1 MGAEQLH
8 DHDDDDVV
16 VNTSPPSSHKAEEG
30 EGPWLVSYADLM
42 TLLMGFFALML
53 SFSKFDDNK
62 FDMVRQESSKLF
74 GGEYVKPFEDLKREL
89 QVVIESKGLAE
100 QVTIDATTKGVG
112 ITFRGTV
119 FFDIGLV
126 NPRSEAIALINELV
140 PVIKKEADGFYIL
153 TEGHT
158 DDTPIAQGVISSN
171 WELSALR
178 ASSITRIF
186 ESAGFDRAKLMA
198 IGWSDTKPLVENRTA
213 EGEPIFENQS
223 QNRRVVIQILRS
235 APID

>member
-8 DHDDDDVV
+8 HDDDEEA
-16 VNTSPPSSHKAEEG
+16 NTSTAPPSSHKGEEG

-62 FDMVRQESSKLF
+62 FEKVREESSKLF
-74 GGEYVKPFEDLKREL
+74 GGEYKKPFEDLKREIKT
-89 QVVIESKGLAE
+89 VIEAKGLSD
-100 QVTIDATTKGVG
+100 QVSVDAGAKGVA

-119 FFDIGLV
+119 FFDSGLV
-126 NPRSEAIALINELV
+126 SMRPEAIVLMNELV
-140 PVIKKEADGFYIL
+140 PVIKKEASGFYIL

-158 DDTPIAQGVISSN
+158 DDAPISQGVITSN

-186 ESAGFDRAKLMA
+186 EHAGFERAKLMA
-198 IGWSDTKPLVENRTA
+198 VGWSDTKPLVNNHDA
-213 EGEPIFENQS
+213 NGSPLPENQA
-223 QNRRVVIQILRS
+223 QNRRVVIQILKTP
-235 APID
+235 PID

>member
-1 MGAEQLH
+1 
-8 DHDDDDVV
+8 
-16 VNTSPPSSHKAEEG
+16 
-30 EGPWLVSYADLM
+30 
-42 TLLMGFFALML
+42 
-53 SFSKFDDNK
+53 
-62 FDMVRQESSKLF
+62 LF

-89 QVVIESKGLAE
+89 QLVIEAKGLAD
-100 QVTIDATTKGVG
+100 QVTIEANSKGVG

-126 NPRSEAIALINELV
+126 NPRSEAVALINELV
-140 PVIKKEADGFYIL
+140 PVIKKEAEGFYIL

-158 DDTPIAQGVISSN
+158 DDTPITQGVISSN

-198 IGWSDTKPLVENRTA
+198 IGWSDTKPLLENRTA
-213 EGEPIFENQS
+213 DGEPIFENQS

-235 APID
+235 APLD

>member
-8 DHDDDDVV
+8 EQDDEDVAI
-16 VNTSPPSSHKAEEG
+16 NTAPPSSHKVEEG

-62 FDMVRQESSKLF
+62 FDAVREESSKLF
-74 GGEYVKPFEDLKREL
+74 GGEYVKPFEDLKREIQL
-89 QVVIESKGLAE
+89 VIEAKGLAD
-100 QVTIDATTKGVG
+100 QVTVEANPKGVG

-126 NPRSEAIALINELV
+126 SPRSEAVSLLNELV
-140 PVIKKEADGFYIL
+140 PVIKKEAEGFYIL

-158 DDTPIAQGVISSN
+158 DDTPITQGVISSN

-213 EGEPIFENQS
+213 DGEPIFENQS

-235 APID
+235 APLD